1 MDLNMSDIV
10 QETKRLLDQR
20 EDDQADFDATLQDSK
35 QALDRFDS
43 LLAQL
48 KDTLAQA

>member
-1 MDLNMSDIV
+1 MDLDMSDIV
-10 QETKRLLDQR
+10 QQTKRLLDQR
-20 EDDQADFDATLQDSK
+20 EHDQADFDETQQHSK
-35 QALDRFDS
+35 QALERFDS